1 MKPITFWQDI
11 VEHLGVTHIVD
22 LTPGSG
28 ALAVAASGAAQY
40 EGIAADD
47 AHRDWLDNIVDRC
60 VMYKAGHEQ
69 GYAKDTLGGDPEFV
83 ANASRYFG
91 GTMMDARRWLMPDA
105 GGDGEEDGGD
115 DEVDVDD
122 DDEE

>member
-1 MKPITFWQDI
+1 MWARVCREAGGRVRTNMF
-11 VEHLGVTHIVD
+11 VRVMNL
-22 LTPGSG
+22 
-28 ALAVAASGAAQY
+28 
-40 EGIAADD
+40 EGIAAND
-47 AHRDWLDNIVDRC
+47 AHRDWLDSIVDRC

-83 ANASRYFG
+83 AKASRYFG
-91 GTMMDARRWLMPDA
+91 GTMMDARRWLMPGA